1 MRERERERSSN
12 RHKIMLSSE
21 MQGKDRESGTVESYD
36 EMENVSEERSL
47 LEAGDRAQGMK

>member
-1 MRERERERSSN
+1 
-12 RHKIMLSSE
+12 MLSSE